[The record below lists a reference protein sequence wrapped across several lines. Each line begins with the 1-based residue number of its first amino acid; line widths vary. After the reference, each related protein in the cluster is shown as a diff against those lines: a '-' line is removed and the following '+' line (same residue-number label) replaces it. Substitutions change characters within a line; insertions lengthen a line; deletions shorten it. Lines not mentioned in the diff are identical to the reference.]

1 MTNDRTTLAGVD
13 GELEEPGYRQ
23 VGPVRIRRDASF
35 GPIALVAVSLAGI
48 LAVLWGQLFADPGIA
63 VTQFDAGPIDD
74 HGIGKVVVFEE
85 LDLYVVGLEDG
96 RIRAVDG
103 RLDGTDCSVRYLPD
117 DGRGRV
123 RNPSGVRGVLEDACS
138 GGVWSVAGDAIS
150 GSDEPLRTPQVAF
163 RWDAAGVL
171 HVWVE
176 MITLTVSAG
185 D

>member
-1 MTNDRTTLAGVD
+1 MTTDRTTRAGVD
-13 GELEEPGYRQ
+13 GELEEQEYRQ

-74 HGIGKVVVFEE
+74 HGIGEVVMFEE
-85 LDLYVVGLEDG
+85 LDLYIVGLEDG

-103 RLDGTDCSVRYLPD
+103 RLDDTDCSVEYLSD
-117 DGRGRV
+117 DERGRV
-123 RNPSGVRGVLEDACS
+123 RNPSGVAGVLEDACS
-138 GGVWSVAGDAIS
+138 NGVWSVAGDAIS

-163 RWDAAGVL
+163 RRDSTGVL

-176 MITLTVSAG
+176 IINLTVSAG